1 MFDVGFSELILL
13 AIVALV
19 VLGPEKLPHAARMT
33 GAWLGR
39 IRRTMT
45 NIQLE
50 IEKEVSASELK
61 ERMNKEI
68 ERLKTVSNPISDEIK
83 AVEQTIHQGLH
94 DASLT
99 VDAAPVYNVAPA
111 NIAETL
117 LPTTTS
123 NEIIA
128 ASDASTPTITTPEPV
143 NLIKN
148 PSL

>member
-83 AVEQTIHQGLH
+83 GVDQTIHQGLH

-99 VDAAPVYNVAPA
+99 VDAAPAYHSTPE
-111 NIAETL
+111 NIVEPP

-148 PSL
+148 RSL

>member
-111 NIAETL
+111 NIAETP